1 MSVRS
6 QRSLKYLA
14 LVSAILVKIAMA
26 VAIPLEGTKNTRDL
40 GGIPVAGGRLR
51 HGRLYRSGAL
61 CFVTPSDIESLQGL
75 RLRTVID
82 LRTDLEI
89 AKDGAD
95 RIVLAENLRLPMT
108 SYHGHGAEAY
118 RSMVLQ
124 NPRVL
129 RGFFGLLA
137 DPDSYPV
144 IYHCSAGKDRV
155 GILTALLLDALG
167 TPRSLIMDDYLQSQ
181 RNSPKLEVHEEWL
194 QEVFEAV
201 DRSGGT
207 LPFLAIQGIPAGQL
221 EQIRN
226 YLVESEFST
235 D

>member
-1 MSVRS
+1 M
-6 QRSLKYLA
+6 
-14 LVSAILVKIAMA
+14 
-26 VAIPLEGTKNTRDL
+26 
-40 GGIPVAGGRLR
+40 AGGHLR
-51 HGRLYRSGAL
+51 GGCLYRSGAL
-61 CFVTPSDIESLQGL
+61 CFATSADVEKLNGL
-75 RLRTVID
+75 RLRTVVD
-82 LRTDLEI
+82 LRTDKEI
-89 AKDGAD
+89 AKEGPD
-95 RIVLAENLRLPMT
+95 RIVLSDNLRLPMT
-108 SYHGHGAEAY
+108 SYHGRGAEAY

-124 NPRVL
+124 NPKVL
-129 RGFFGLLA
+129 REFFATLA
-137 DPDSYPV
+137 RPEAYPV

-167 TPRSLIMDDYLQSQ
+167 TPREVILDDYLQSQ

-207 LPFLAIQGIPAGQL
+207 VPFLAIQGIPAGQL

-226 YLVESEFST
+226 NLTVA

>member
-1 MSVRS
+1 MPVRS
-6 QRSLKYLA
+6 KITLKLLGLTIVGLA
-14 LVSAILVKIAMA
+14 KLCLAAA
-26 VAIPLEGTKNTRDL
+26 VTLEGTKNTRDL
-40 GGIPVAGGRLR
+40 GGIPVAGGHLR
-51 HGRLYRSGAL
+51 TGCLYRSGAL
-61 CFVTPSDIESLQGL
+61 CFATPADLEKLGSLH
-75 RLRTVID
+75 LRTVVD
-82 LRTDLEI
+82 LRTDKEI

-95 RIVLAENLRLPMT
+95 RIVLDENLRLPMT
-108 SYHGHGAEAY
+108 SYHGYGAEAY

-129 RGFFGLLA
+129 REFFAMLA
-137 DPDSYPV
+137 RPESYPV
-144 IYHCSAGKDRV
+144 LYHCSAGKDRV

-167 TPRSLIMDDYLQSQ
+167 TPRSVIMDDYLQSQ

-207 LPFLAIQGIPAGQL
+207 VPFLAIQGIPAGQL
-221 EQIRN
+221 EQIGN
-226 YLVESEFST
+226 YLTEA

>member
-1 MSVRS
+1 MSVGS

-14 LVSAILVKIAMA
+14 LALILLVQICLGA
-26 VAIPLEGTKNTRDL
+26 AIPLEGTRNTRDL
-40 GGIPVAGGRLR
+40 GGMPVAGGHVRS
-51 HGRLYRSGAL
+51 GRLYRSGAL
-61 CFVTPSDIESLQGL
+61 CFVTASDLEKLQGL
-75 RLRTVID
+75 RLRTVVD
-82 LRTDLEI
+82 LRTDKEI
-89 AKDGAD
+89 EKDGAD
-95 RIVLAENLRLPMT
+95 RLVLSENLRLPMT
-108 SYHGHGAEAY
+108 AYHGHGAEAY
-118 RSMVLQ
+118 RSLVLQ
-124 NPRVL
+124 NTQVL
-129 RGFFGLLA
+129 RRFFALLA
-137 DPDSYPV
+137 SPDSYPV

-167 TPRSLIMDDYLQSQ
+167 TPRPLIMDDYLQSQ

-226 YLVESEFST
+226 YLVEAE
-235 D
+235 

>member
-6 QRSLKYLA
+6 QRSLKYLVLT
-14 LVSAILVKIAMA
+14 LVVLVKICMA

-40 GGIPVAGGRLR
+40 GGTPVDGGHLR
-51 HGRLYRSGAL
+51 SGRLYRSGAL
-61 CFVTPSDIESLQGL
+61 CYATASDVEKLGGL
-75 RLRTVID
+75 RLRTVVD
-82 LRTDLEI
+82 LRTDKEI
-89 AKDGAD
+89 EKEGPDK
-95 RIVLAENLRLPMT
+95 IVLSENLRLPMT
-108 SYHGHGAEAY
+108 AYHGYGAEAY
-118 RSMVLQ
+118 RSMLLQ
-124 NPRVL
+124 NPQVL
-129 RGFFGLLA
+129 RRFFGLLA
-137 DPDSYPV
+137 RPESYPV

-167 TPRSLIMDDYLQSQ
+167 TPRSVIMDDYLQSQ

-207 LPFLAIQGIPAGQL
+207 VPFLAIQGIPAGQL

-226 YLVESEFST
+226 YLIETE
-235 D
+235 